1 IERRAGAHRLADAE
15 RNRDEIGE
23 EKGPH
28 AEADRHRQLFLDE
41 LPYVLV
47 LKEAPAKIK
56 ARELANHL
64 DKARRSRLVEAVEFL
79 DFLYLRRVHA
89 LTPAIRAGP
98 GSARSERAF
107 GAALA
112 ALQLVDHLLDR
123 SAGHELDDDE
133 GDEKDP
139 EQRRDHQQQPL
150 QDVRHIQRFLHQ
162 AEITQS
168 SGT

>member
-1 IERRAGAHRLADAE
+1 
-15 RNRDEIGE
+15 
-23 EKGPH
+23 
-28 AEADRHRQLFLDE
+28 
-41 LPYVLV
+41 LV

-56 ARELANHL
+56 AREPANHP

-98 GSARSERAF
+98 GSARSGRAF

-123 SAGHELDDDE
+123 SAGNELDHAKGE
-133 GDEKDP
+133 VQDP
-139 EQRRDHQQQPL
+139 ETTRTR
-150 QDVRHIQRFLHQ
+150 
-162 AEITQS
+162 E
-168 SGT
+168 